1 MSLFWKLWAFG
12 YKGRNWKTLNKVTAV
27 KDQQQCG
34 SCWAFAAA
42 ASIESK
48 YLIDKS

>member
-27 KDQQQCG
+27 KD
-34 SCWAFAAA
+34 
-42 ASIESK
+42 
-48 YLIDKS
+48 